1 MIIQVRLIT
10 GEVIEKG
17 GVYQTGYRV
26 RSYVRVS
33 VLWLVFGFLFFE
45 ILGFGGKVFV
55 GEFILK

>member
-1 MIIQVRLIT
+1 MRLIT